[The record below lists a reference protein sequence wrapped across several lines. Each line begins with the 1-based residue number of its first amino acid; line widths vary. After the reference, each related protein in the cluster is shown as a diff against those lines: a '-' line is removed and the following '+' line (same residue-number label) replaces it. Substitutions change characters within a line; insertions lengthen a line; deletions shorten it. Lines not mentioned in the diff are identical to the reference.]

1 MAQGSAIKKPS
12 APKASSKTGST
23 RKAQPQQPKKG
34 ARVIKPK
41 ASKGSK
47 ASADKMRR
55 KLNAGV
61 TARTEKILGE
71 RAGHLELIGAGRD
84 RSVNAAKKKKEEGKK
99 AATGGSKKFG

>member
-12 APKASSKTGST
+12 APKASSKPSGNA

-41 ASKGSK
+41 SSKGGK
-47 ASADKMRR
+47 ASADKMMRR
-55 KLNAGV
+55 LNAGL
-61 TARTEKILGE
+61 TAKTEKILGE

-84 RSVNAAKKKKEEGKK
+84 RSANAKKKQKETGKS
-99 AATGGSKKFG
+99 ATGGSKKFG